1 MINREGRTGLHEHG
15 GGWGRGSESDTSAA
29 SSGWSITSN
38 KQPQRR
44 LAAALPG
51 RTSLHRIWTPDRFMA
66 MARPPR
72 RAAPLWCAIAGR
84 QTSNTATATQSYH
97 THSRS
102 IDPTNRR
109 RASGQNAS
117 RSQVWSRIA
126 ARPVQSR
133 SNPPLS
139 SRTQTQP
146 SNPCRWVCPC
156 GGLREPTRRYA
167 LATGMGRGGED
178 DRTSDDT
185 APAPART
192 SMTRCG
198 WKKKWADLAS
208 FRSVLSP
215 VAQF

>member
-146 SNPCRWVCPC
+146 SNPCRWV
-156 GGLREPTRRYA
+156 GVWGFKGTDA
-167 LATGMGRGGED
+167 
-178 DRTSDDT
+178 
-185 APAPART
+185 
-192 SMTRCG
+192 
-198 WKKKWADLAS
+198 
-208 FRSVLSP
+208 
-215 VAQF
+215 